1 MSVLCNTRILGSELT
16 GVQRYLSEILKRA
29 PGVDT
34 LTAPSWARGPAGHA
48 WEQMVLPTHLRGRQL
63 LWSPSNVGP
72 IAVRRQVVTLHDL
85 ATIEFPEGF
94 STGFRAFY
102 AWLLP
107 RLLPRVD
114 AVITVSHYTRARA
127 LDRFG
132 LDPDRVRAIPLGVDH
147 SRFGPKPTYEIE
159 AFRERA
165 KLPARY
171 ILFLGSLSTRK
182 NIEGLLAAWRIAQSR
197 ISEDVQLV
205 IAGGAGQ
212 SQFKGNGVTEL
223 PPRTLLAGRI
233 SDRDLPLLLGAATLF
248 AFPSLYEGFG
258 LPPLEAMAC
267 GTPALVGNATS
278 LPEVAGDAA
287 ILVDPR
293 DPESIA
299 EALTIVDRPSDLK
312 ELSRRGRARALE
324 FNWQASASR
333 TLEVFKE
340 FS

>member
-34 LTAPSWARGPAGHA
+34 LPAPSWARGPAGHA
-48 WEQMVLPTHLRGRQL
+48 WEQMVLPVHLRGRQL

-94 STGFRAFY
+94 SAGFQAFY

-114 AVITVSHYTRARA
+114 AVITVSEYTRARA

-147 SRFGPKPTYEIE
+147 SRFAPKPANEID
-159 AFRERA
+159 AFRERE
-165 KLPARY
+165 KLPARF

-182 NIEGLLAAWRIAQSR
+182 NIEGLLAAWRIAQGR
-197 ISEDVQLV
+197 IGEDVQLV

-212 SQFKGNGVTEL
+212 AQFKGNGVADL
-223 PPRTLLAGRI
+223 PPRTMLTGRV
-233 SDRDLPLLLGAATLF
+233 SESDLPLLLGAATLF

-299 EALTIVDRPSDLK
+299 EALTIVDRPD
-312 ELSRRGRARALE
+312 ELAEFSRRGRARSLE
-324 FNWQASASR
+324 FNWQTSASR
-333 TLEVFKE
+333 TLEVLGE